1 MKIPLGCS
9 KETGKVFKSNF
20 DSITRGT
27 GKLMLMAGDQKIEH
41 LNNDFFGPGIAP
53 DDASPEHMFQ
63 IADKA
68 NIGVF
73 ATQLGLI
80 ARYGMDYPD
89 IPYLIKINSK
99 TNLIP
104 TTQRDPL
111 SSALWSMEQVRRF
124 RDNSGLKIMG
134 VGYTIYPGS
143 EFEHIMLA
151 EAASVIFE
159 AHQMGLVAVI
169 WAYPRGRAVK
179 EEKDNHLI
187 AGAAG
192 IAACLGADFVKVNY
206 PESGTGNEP
215 ELFKE
220 AVMAAGRTGVI
231 CAGGKQ
237 TAVEEFL
244 KRLHDQIHIAGASGN
259 ATGRNIHQRA
269 FEEAVRM
276 CNAIFAVTVE
286 GVTVEKAMDI
296 FNAA

>member
-63 IADKA
+63 IADRA

-151 EAASVIFE
+151 EAADVIFE

-187 AGAAG
+187 AGAAS